1 MRVTLYTKA
10 DCGLCEEAAS
20 MLKRLQKRIRF
31 EIEHVDIEA
40 DAGATER
47 YGARIPVI
55 AVDGEEVA
63 SAPLDEK
70 DLAAILL
77 RQAL

>member
-20 MLKRLQKRIRF
+20 ILKRLQEQIRF
-31 EIEHVDIEA
+31 DIEYVDIEA
-40 DAGATER
+40 DAGASER
-47 YGARIPVI
+47 FGMRIPVI

-63 SAPLDEK
+63 SAPLDEEQ
-70 DLAAILL
+70 LAAILL
-77 RQAL
+77 RQVV

>member
-20 MLKRLQKRIRF
+20 MLRRLQKQWRF
-31 EIEHVDIEA
+31 EIEYVDIEA

-47 YGARIPVI
+47 YGSRIPVI

-63 SAPLDEK
+63 AAPLEEK
-70 DLAAILL
+70 QLAAILL
-77 RQAL
+77 R

>member
-20 MLKRLQKRIRF
+20 MLKRLQRKIRF
-31 EIEHVDIEA
+31 DIEYVNIET
-40 DAGATER
+40 DANATER
-47 YGARIPVI
+47 YGSRIPVI

-63 SAPLDEK
+63 AAPLDDK
-70 DLAAILL
+70 QIMAILL
-77 RQAL
+77 R